1 MSFFNPLARLGTYV
15 ERPAQPA
22 EPRTDDPTRWAIA
35 LAQAVPGVLS
45 QRFGLVEETKE
56 GSSES
61 WQRGVGPLTPPT
73 PAQTAESGPSSAPK
87 GLMIRMD
94 AGDLGEVKC
103 WLERGVDG
111 MRVVLGVDGRNA
123 LTAAGAERATLE
135 ASLRAAGLPVKGVSV
150 VPLAELGTVLAE
162 GEGAPDG
169 RELRRP
175 FAGSRDASRTTR
187 RVKWIG

>member
-1 MSFFNPLARLGTYV
+1 MSYFDPLARLGTYV
-15 ERPAQPA
+15 ERTPAPA
-22 EPRTDDPTRWAIA
+22 EPQVDDPSRWAIA

-45 QRFGLVEETKE
+45 QRFGIAPE
-56 GSSES
+56 SSES
-61 WQRGVGPLTPPT
+61 WQGGVGSLTQPEA
-73 PAQTAESGPSSAPK
+73 AQTGESAPSSGPK

-103 WLERGVDG
+103 WLERGEHG

-123 LTAAGAERATLE
+123 LAAAGAERAALE
-135 ASLRAAGLPVKGVSV
+135 ASLKTAGLPVQSVKV
-150 VPLAELGTVLAE
+150 VPLAELGTVLAQ
-162 GEGAPDG
+162 GERAPAG
-169 RELRRP
+169 RHVPRP